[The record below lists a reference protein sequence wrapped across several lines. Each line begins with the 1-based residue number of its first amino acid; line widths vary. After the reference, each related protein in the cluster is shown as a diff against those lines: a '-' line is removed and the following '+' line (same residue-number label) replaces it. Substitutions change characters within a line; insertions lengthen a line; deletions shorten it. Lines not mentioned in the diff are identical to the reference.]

1 MSILK
6 TEILSR
12 KTVISHPG
20 SLHGYAVSV
29 VLKDGNLLTVYYA
42 RPGKDAP
49 SEIIQLNWKYRFEE

>member
-49 SEIIQLNWKYRFEE
+49 S